1 MAASRKSRPA
11 QPAPANRSPW
21 DARWISFIAGGLLV
35 LAALAAYHNSFS
47 GPFIFDDELWIT
59 RNPTIRH
66 LWPVW
71 PVLSPPPGLV
81 VRGRPVLNLSL
92 AVNYALSGSGVWSYH
107 ALNLAIHITAGLA
120 LFGIVRRTLVRP
132 VLGGRFGAD
141 APLLALAVAAIWM
154 LHPLQTE
161 SVTYIIQRAES
172 LMGMFY
178 LLTLY
183 CFVRGAE
190 DRRQE
195 SGVRIQDSAGKI
207 QNPSSFAKATGDRE
221 ARSQKLDSKTRS
233 SELQAPGSW
242 LLTSV
247 FWYTAS
253 IVCCLLGMATKEVM
267 VSAPLIMLLYDRT
280 FVAGSFREAW
290 RRRRWVHLGLA
301 ATWLELGCLMAGI
314 GGRGA
319 GFNLGI
325 SWRTY
330 ALTECPVVLHYLW
343 LAVWPH
349 PLVLDYGGD
358 VVQQAAAAVPWALM
372 VAVLVAG
379 TAIALWRWPVWG
391 FAGAW
396 IFCILAATSSFI
408 PVAFQPMAEHRMYLP
423 LAAVVAVAVLGIYAG
438 LGRRSAAVYLA
449 LAIGLGLLTARRNE
463 DYRSALA
470 IWSDTVAQRPAN
482 PRAQNYLALTL
493 AQAGRLTEA
502 LGHFQAATRLK
513 ADFADAYNNTGTCL
527 LLLNRAAEAVGQY
540 EQALVYKPDY
550 PEAQCNLGDALLDLG
565 RFEEA
570 ARHFQETVRLQPDNV
585 QARLSLAAAWERL
598 GRPAEAIGQYQ
609 EALRINPG
617 LVAARDSL
625 ARLQAQP
632 PFRND
637 EK

>member
-141 APLLALAVAAIWM
+141 ATLLALAVAAIWM

-183 CFVRGAE
+183 CFIRST
-190 DRRQE
+190 E
-195 SGVRIQDSAGKI
+195 SVEARVER
-207 QNPSSFAKATGDRE
+207 RE
-221 ARSQKLDSKTRS
+221 ARDQRAESGSLPNSA
-233 SELQAPGSW
+233 LQPFSFSVLSW
-242 LLTSV
+242 RLASV
-247 FWYTAS
+247 F
-253 IVCCLLGMATKEVM
+253 CCLLGAATKEVM
-267 VSAPLIMLLYDRT
+267 VSAPLIVLLYDRT

-585 QARLSLAAAWERL
+585 QARLSLAAAAERL